1 MASTDF
7 PNGLASVNEYLDTR
21 HHTNTDIQ
29 GQIGDNAKVVV
40 KSEYDFS
47 LREIICNLL
56 AGRGIKL
63 PNIQVCLSV
72 NLKAILGV
80 PGIQAELLDALNEL
94 DSEFDKFMTHT
105 GIEETLGRV
114 NSALAEV
121 TQIANMIN
129 FCATPIEPIAIPNI
143 LEQTMDSFLG
153 AGKDI
158 INAIGNMVPDQVGGC
173 LGFNGQE
180 FNLNLFNGGILGDI
194 TSQWDN
200 IKSGQLTQ
208 NQLNGLVASINSVKD
223 DLKSLMD
230 RENSVVGTEG
240 ELGGSMFS
248 NDVSTTTNT
257 EMGLMHNA
265 GAAGIQGNTRLA
277 SQLKAQYDRLAGYP
291 VVDKNGKV
299 YKNIFELILE
309 PGLLALLDS
318 LQDPS
323 PEISERQP
331 VFSYCGEIVGYT
343 ASVTQDDPDNSS
355 GYVPATTT
363 PEGESVDITSYPG
376 YNAGGINTTGSNGSG
391 AGGSSTTIINST
403 TVSGGTVKI
412 VGSLSAQLAL
422 ASSLSEGD
430 IVVRSDINVA
440 YSRNSNAVTNT
451 ITDYT
456 AMATPVGNYLQDLD
470 ANAGSGIVVKDGL
483 LSQTRKLTT
492 TSNQLQILND
502 TGQGGDINI
511 SISENPVIP
520 GTAAIQ
526 VPRGTTAQRPNTEPG
541 EFRYNTTNDVYEGYF
556 GGSSAGWRAFN
567 TGGSSVNNASNIGG
581 GVGIF
586 LQNNVGNLEFKTLL
600 QSASIQLTDNG
611 NAITISENITASNVG
626 TGQSTF
632 KQRNGNDFEFKR
644 IDANNNISVSTVGD
658 TITISGDQN
667 VKYTTTST
675 STSAQTE
682 VLFSGARL
690 GPPAD
695 TSWFFT
701 ITAIGKVIG
710 GVGSMAIK
718 REGVVDNSSGAISI
732 VSDDSASTKYNNNV
746 GSAWDLIID
755 DSSNDFRMYVV
766 GANATNI
773 NWTVKVEL
781 IAAS

>member
-21 HHTNTDIQ
+21 HHTNTEIQ
-29 GQIGDNAKVVV
+29 GQFGENAKVVI
-40 KSEYDFS
+40 KSEADFS

-105 GIEETLGRV
+105 GIEETLGRI

-129 FCATPIEPIAIPNI
+129 FCATPIEPIAIPNL

-158 INAIGNMVPDQVGGC
+158 VNAIGDMVPDQVGGC
-173 LGFNGQE
+173 LGFNGQD

-194 TSQWDN
+194 SSQWN
-200 IKSGQLTQ
+200 AIKSGQLTQ
-208 NQLNGLVASINSVKD
+208 NQLNSLVTSINSVKT
-223 DLKSLMD
+223 DLTSLMN

-240 ELGGSMFS
+240 VLGGSMFS

-257 EMGLMHNA
+257 DMGLMHNA
-265 GAAGIQGNTRLA
+265 DAAGIQGNTRLA

-323 PEISERQP
+323 PEISQRQP
-331 VFSYCGEIVGYT
+331 VFSYCGEVIGYT
-343 ASVTQDDPDNSS
+343 AAISQDDPDSSS
-355 GYVPATTT
+355 GYIPAATT
-363 PEGESVDITSYPG
+363 PEGQTVDITAYPG
-376 YNAGGINTTGSNGSG
+376 YNAGGIDTTGGSG
-391 AGGSSTTIINST
+391 GGSGGSNTTIINST
-403 TVSGGTVKI
+403 TVNGGTVRI

-422 ASSLSEGD
+422 ASALNEGD

-440 YSRNSNAVTNT
+440 YSRNSNTATST

-456 AMATPVGNYLQDLD
+456 AMATPVGTYLQNLD
-470 ANAGSGIVVKDGL
+470 ANAGNGIVVKDGQ

-492 TSNQLQILND
+492 TSGQLQILNN
-502 TGQGGDINI
+502 TGQAGDINI

-526 VPRGTTAQRPNTEPG
+526 IPRGTTAQRPNTTAG

-556 GGSSAGWRAFN
+556 GGATAGWRAFN

-581 GVGIF
+581 GVGVF
-586 LQNNVGNLEFKTLL
+586 LQNNAGNLEFKSLI
-600 QSASIQLTDNG
+600 QSAGIQITGGANS
-611 NAITISENITASNVG
+611 ITISDGITASNVG
-626 TGQSTF
+626 SGQGTV
-632 KQRNGNDFEFKR
+632 KQRNGNDFEFKS

-667 VKYTTTST
+667 VKYTTAST

-682 VLFSGARL
+682 ILFDGARL

-710 GVGSMAIK
+710 GAGSMAIK

-746 GSAWDLIID
+746 GSAWDLVIN
-755 DSSNDFRMYVV
+755 DSSNDFRIYVV

-781 IAAS
+781 VAAS

>member
-7 PNGLASVNEYLDTR
+7 PNGVSSINEYLDTR

-40 KSEYDFS
+40 KSQNDVS

-105 GIEETLGRV
+105 NIEETLGRI
-114 NSALAEV
+114 NSALAEA
-121 TQIANMIN
+121 TQISNMIN
-129 FCATPIEPIAIPNI
+129 FCATPIEPIAIPNL

-153 AGKDI
+153 AGKDLV
-158 INAIGNMVPDQVGGC
+158 NAIGNMIPDQVGGC
-173 LGFNGQE
+173 LGFSGQE

-194 TSQWDN
+194 AGNWNN

-208 NQLNGLVASINSVKD
+208 NQLNSLVSTINSTKS
-223 DLKSLMD
+223 DLASLMD
-230 RENSVVGTEG
+230 RENNVVGTEG
-240 ELGGSMFS
+240 VLGGSMFS
-248 NDVSTTTNT
+248 NDVSTTTST
-257 EMGLMHNA
+257 DMGLMHNA
-265 GAAGIQGNTRLA
+265 DAAGIQGNTRLA

-299 YKNIFELILE
+299 YRNIFELILE

-323 PEISERQP
+323 PEISQRQP

-343 ASVTQDDPDNSS
+343 ASISQDDPDNSS

-363 PEGESVDITSYPG
+363 PEGQTVDIAAYPG
-376 YNAGGINTTGSNGSG
+376 YNAGGIDTTGG
-391 AGGSSTTIINST
+391 AGGGATGGGTTIINST
-403 TVSGGTVKI
+403 TVQGGTVRI
-412 VGSLSAQLAL
+412 VATLGAQLAL
-422 ASSLSEGD
+422 SNSLNEGD
-430 IVVRSDINVA
+430 IIVRSDINVA
-440 YSRNSNAVTNT
+440 FSRNSNTATNT
-451 ITDYT
+451 ISDFT

-470 ANAGSGIVVKDGL
+470 ANAGNGIVVKDGV

-492 TSNQLQILND
+492 TANQLQILNN
-502 TGQGGDINI
+502 TGQAGDINI

-526 VPRGTTAQRPNTEPG
+526 VPRGTTAQRPNTTAG

-556 GGSSAGWRAFN
+556 GGATAGWRAFN
-567 TGGSSVNNASNIGG
+567 TGGSSVNNASNVGG
-581 GVGIF
+581 GTGVF
-586 LQNNVGNLEFKTLL
+586 YQNNNGNLEFKTLIP
-600 QSASIQLTDNG
+600 SAGIQITDGGTN
-611 NAITISENITASNVG
+611 ITVSENITASNVG
-626 TGQSTF
+626 SGQGTV
-632 KQRNGNDFEFKR
+632 KQRNGNDFEFKS
-644 IDANNNISVSTVGD
+644 IDGNNNINVATVGD

-667 VKYTTTST
+667 VKYTSVST
-675 STSAQTE
+675 NSNVQTE
-682 VLFSGARL
+682 VLFNGSRI
-690 GPPAD
+690 GPPAN

-718 REGVVDNSSGAISI
+718 REGVVDNSSGAITI
-732 VSDDSASTKYNNNV
+732 VSDESASTKYNNNV
-746 GSAWDLIID
+746 GSAWDLRIN
-755 DSSNDFRMYVV
+755 DSSNDFRIYVV